1 MVRTNRSI
9 AFIDS
14 LIHAK
19 ITSSYPIRM
28 GQVIGAFRI
37 IIGGRTE
44 QQCCRIGTG
53 QGQAIGAWAAD
64 GKPVLYFTGDG
75 SFGFYMGEWDTYL
88 RHGIPVIC
96 VICNDSS
103 WGMIKLS
110 EGVKRADYIEE
121 HGHLATTLAPMRAYE
136 KMADIWGGMGLRV
149 SKAEDIIPALRKIRE
164 SGKPGILN
172 VEVDQHVMSPAT
184 RSFAGSLKKK

>member
-1 MVRTNRSI
+1 MAIIVMV
-9 AFIDS
+9 
-14 LIHAK
+14 
-19 ITSSYPIRM
+19 Y
-28 GQVIGAFRI
+28 GQS
-37 IIGGRTE
+37 
-44 QQCCRIGTG
+44 GTG